1 MNNNIVPL
9 NSDNHLNLLISES
22 QDYSRFVDQNLI
34 PVVFHEFHH
43 LATEFPLVFVKNS
56 ETGQFI
62 PVAMMG
68 IKNNLNLYCQ
78 TNDWPAPVRPRGFN
92 NAPLSLV
99 KTNQDG
105 DNVLVC
111 IDTSSPLV
119 TDPGESAQRVFNDNK
134 EQSDYLQK
142 RTQALLEMA
151 AFSEQT
157 NNICQL
163 LASKGLFSVK
173 QLTVKLAQSE
183 QPINIDGVYVVDEQA
198 LNQLSND
205 EFLSLK
211 ENGLLPLIYAHLLS
225 LQQIPRLI
233 EKQNQYDLTH

>member
-22 QDYSRFVDQNLI
+22 QDYSRFADQNLI
-34 PVVFHEFHH
+34 PVVFHEFHQ

-68 IKNNLNLYCQ
+68 IKNSLNLYCQ
-78 TNDWPAPVRPRGFN
+78 TSDWPAAVRPRGFN

-99 KTNQDG
+99 KTSQDS

-111 IDTSSPLV
+111 IDTSSSLV
-119 TDPGESAQRVFNDNK
+119 TESNETAQRVFNDDK
-134 EQSDYLQK
+134 EQSEYLKK
-142 RTQALLEMA
+142 RTQALLEIA
-151 AFSEQT
+151 AFNEQT

-163 LASKGLFSVK
+163 IASKELFTVK
-173 QLTVKLAQSE
+173 QLTVKLAQSQ
-183 QPINIDGVYVVDEQA
+183 QPINIDGVYVIDEQT
-198 LNQLSND
+198 LNQLSNE

-211 ENGLLPLIYAHLLS
+211 EKGLLPLIYAHLLS

-233 EKQNQYDLTH
+233 EKQNEYDLTH